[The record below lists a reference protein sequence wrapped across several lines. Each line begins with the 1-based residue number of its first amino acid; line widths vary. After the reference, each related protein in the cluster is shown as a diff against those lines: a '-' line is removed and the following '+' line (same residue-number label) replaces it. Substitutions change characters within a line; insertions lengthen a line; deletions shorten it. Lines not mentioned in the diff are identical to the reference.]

1 MHEAHVCGICQR
13 HAGVKVARV
22 SDDSVRAMQRDI
34 LQGGGDVVKG
44 TGGLRKIRCAA
55 QGRGK
60 RGGVRVLFADYPGV
74 GVCLLLAAFAK
85 NVQENLTPGQRK
97 ELAALK
103 ARLDAHMLKR
113 ISGKGLDDEKN

>member
-1 MHEAHVCGICQR
+1 MACVKSVVQPK
-13 HAGVKVARV
+13 GVEK
-22 SDDSVRAMQRDI
+22 
-34 LQGGGDVVKG
+34 
-44 TGGLRKIRCAA
+44 C
-55 QGRGK
+55 
-60 RGGVRVLFADYPGV
+60 GVRVLFAGYPGV

>member
-1 MHEAHVCGICQR
+1 MEFASVTQVLKSHG
-13 HAGVKVARV
+13 V

-34 LQGGGDVVKG
+34 LQGRGDLVKG

-60 RGGVRVLFADYPGV
+60 SGGVRVLFADYPGG
-74 GVCLLLAAFAK
+74 GVCLLVAAFAK
-85 NVQENLTPGQRK
+85 NVKENLTPGQLK

-103 ARLDAHMLKR
+103 ARLDALMLER
-113 ISGKGLDDEKN
+113 FSGKGRDDAKS